1 MILPIYTYGTGILRK
16 TAEPVKELTEE
27 RINLIMDMFET
38 MRAADG
44 IGLAATQVGKLER
57 IIVIDIAD
65 LDEKRKDPADKH
77 REVQK
82 EAMRPLVFINP
93 EISGEQEK
101 WTMEEGCLSIPD
113 VRGDVERAE
122 TIIVRYKD
130 VNFKDGELHAY
141 GLLARV
147 VLHEVDHLNGVLF
160 VDHLTAQQR
169 KERKQTLRDIQ
180 RGAIETEYLIITPAS
195 QNFRSATS
203 RRTEKT
209 TRREFSTRKG

>member
-1 MILPIYTYGTGILRK
+1 MILPIYTYGTGVLRK

-57 IIVIDIAD
+57 IIVIDISD

-130 VNFKDGELHAY
+130 VNFKDGELQAY

-195 QNFRSATS
+195 QNLRSATS